1 MAILTPAVRKQIETN
16 EHVQLIGSKGSGK
29 STTMRWLTHR
39 LQNQNSEV
47 MVVYE
52 YLPEG
57 VSRFK
62 TKLSGLNVFLLD
74 EAQRLNWWERE
85 RWVRG
90 VKNGRL
96 RTIFS
101 SHEDLTPLFL
111 RKKLPLKT
119 VQLDSQITPKLYKDI
134 LQHRLSTFA
143 IDEEPLVNFSDN
155 AIAFLY
161 DTFKLD
167 LREAEYF
174 LYEVWQGVE
183 VVGEITAVSLQKH
196 YQKYQTM

>member
-1 MAILTPAVRKQIETN
+1 GENRPFPN
-16 EHVQLIGSKGSGK
+16 
-29 STTMRWLTHR
+29 
-39 LQNQNSEV
+39 
-47 MVVYE
+47 
-52 YLPEG
+52 
-57 VSRFK
+57 
-62 TKLSGLNVFLLD
+62 
-74 EAQRLNWWERE
+74 
-85 RWVRG
+85 
-90 VKNGRL
+90 
-96 RTIFS
+96 IFS